1 MRVLEVEALVDFF
14 QRLLDGVVHF
24 RHFDFG
30 DYVKAVVGHT
40 LFAIRIGGFRLRT
53 ADI

>member
-1 MRVLEVEALVDFF
+1 VDFL

-30 DYVKAVVGHT
+30 DYVEAVVGHR
-40 LFAIRIGGFRLRT
+40 LFALPFGGFGLRR